1 MALSEFEKA
10 FKSARSSGD
19 KEFEFKGKKYNTKY
33 KEEGSA
39 PAKKASS
46 KDRDALEAKGLAG
59 NKAMQEAEEKEKIA
73 PAPYKPKLKSEL
85 SPAERKQRD
94 QMESSQALES
104 SHPELLLNP
113 GRAVLSALARP
124 LESADKV
131 RSAVTTGV
139 NAAKNSANAIKNSPP
154 AKAVREAQFT
164 RAATKDADDIA
175 AAGQAKETAEAVAR
189 ANKFLPEEAFSFKRG
204 GAVKK
209 MAFGGSVSASRR
221 GDGIAQRGKTR
232 GRMC

>member
-10 FKSARSSGD
+10 FKSARASGD
-19 KEFEFKGKKYNTKY
+19 KVFEFKGKKYNTKY

-39 PAKKASS
+39 PAKKAAP

-73 PAPYKPKLKSEL
+73 HAPYKPKLKSEL
-85 SPAERKQRD
+85 SPADRKKRD
-94 QMESSQALES
+94 EMESSQALEG
-104 SHPELLLNP
+104 SHPELLFNP
-113 GRAVLSALARP
+113 TRAILGAAARP

-139 NAAKNSANAIKNSPP
+139 NAIKNSAP
-154 AKAVREAQFT
+154 AKAVREARFT
-164 RAATKDADDIA
+164 KAASKDADDIA
-175 AAGQAKETAEAVAR
+175 AAGQAKETAEAVSR
-189 ANKFLPEEAFSFKRG
+189 ANKFLPDEAFSFKRG

>member
-10 FKSARSSGD
+10 FKSARASGD
-19 KEFEFKGKKYNTKY
+19 KVFEFKGKKYNTKY

-39 PAKKASS
+39 PAKKAAS

-73 PAPYKPKLKSEL
+73 SAPYKPKLKSEL
-85 SPAERKQRD
+85 SPAERKKRD
-94 QMESSQALES
+94 EMESSQALEG
-104 SHPELLLNP
+104 SHPELLFNP
-113 GRAVLSALARP
+113 ARTVLGAVARP

-139 NAAKNSANAIKNSPP
+139 NAIKNSAP
-154 AKAVREAQFT
+154 AKAVREARFT
-164 RAATKDADDIA
+164 KAASKDADDIA
-175 AAGQAKETAEAVAR
+175 AAGQAKETAEAVSR
-189 ANKFLPEEAFSFKRG
+189 ANKFLPDEAFSFKRG

>member
-39 PAKKASS
+39 PAKKAAPVKKIISA
-46 KDRDALEAKGLAG
+46 KKVDAPAKVDAPE
-59 NKAMQEAEEKEKIA
+59 KAEA

-85 SPAERKQRD
+85 STAELKKRD
-94 QMESSQALES
+94 QMESSQALEG

-139 NAAKNSANAIKNSPP
+139 NAAKNSPP

-164 RAATKDADDIA
+164 RAAAKDADDIA

>member
-39 PAKKASS
+39 PAKKAVS

-85 SPAERKQRD
+85 SPAERKKRD
-94 QMESSQALES
+94 EMESSQALEG
-104 SHPELLLNP
+104 SHPELLFNP
-113 GRAVLSALARP
+113 TRAILGAVARP

-139 NAAKNSANAIKNSPP
+139 NAIKNSAP
-154 AKAVREAQFT
+154 AKAVREARFT
-164 RAATKDADDIA
+164 KAASKDADDIA
-175 AAGQAKETAEAVAR
+175 AAGQAKEMAEAVSR
-189 ANKFLPEEAFSFKRG
+189 ANKFLPDEAFSFKRG